1 MSDSWDQYLSN
12 LEDSFSVDQMFFNEL
27 QKKSQEQDD
36 SAGDLDNEGELSVD
50 IYQTTDKIIIFAS
63 VAGVSSK
70 DLSLNFHNDVLTIRG
85 KRKFPISEK
94 NLGLKTVYQDCYW
107 GSFSKSVVLPET
119 VTAENIK
126 AELKNGL
133 LLIELPI
140 QKKQPKKIQIKDL
153 ED

>member
-1 MSDSWDQYLSN
+1 MSDSWDKYLSN

-27 QKKSQEQDD
+27 QKKSEQKDELSDELD
-36 SAGDLDNEGELSVD
+36 SEGELSLD

-70 DLSLNFHNDVLTIRG
+70 DLTLNFHNDVLTIRG
-85 KRKFPISEK
+85 KRNFPINEK

-119 VTAENIK
+119 VDAEKIK

-140 QKKQPKKIQIKDL
+140 QKKQPRKIVIKDL
-153 ED
+153 EE